1 MHEMSVVHARCA
13 RHRSRMHD
21 PLDDRSFDA
30 KLTIAVTREMRD
42 AVARAATAQ
51 RRSISDFARGAIAD
65 ELTLLRVPMA
75 SPTPRGRR

>member
-1 MHEMSVVHARCA
+1 MFNI
-13 RHRSRMHD
+13 D
-21 PLDDRSFDA
+21 DTPLDAR
-30 KLTIAVTREMRD
+30 LTIFVTKEMRD

-75 SPTPRGRR
+75 SPTQRGRR